1 MGVLREQGFAWGSR
15 DQGTI
20 ARLTATI
27 NYGFDSHHSSANY
40 LLWVKTCSISSALD
54 EVLSTVTDALKKTQ
68 SKLDAETD
76 DAKKLMY
83 TKTISR
89 ANAALEKLNEMK
101 NNAPQSPA
109 EEIAVGGRCLYYV
122 Y

>member
-1 MGVLREQGFAWGSR
+1 MS
-15 DQGTI
+15 
-20 ARLTATI
+20 
-27 NYGFDSHHSSANY
+27 
-40 LLWVKTCSISSALD
+40 KTCSFSSALD

-101 NNAPQSPA
+101 TNAPQSPD

>member
-1 MGVLREQGFAWGSR
+1 MS
-15 DQGTI
+15 
-20 ARLTATI
+20 
-27 NYGFDSHHSSANY
+27 
-40 LLWVKTCSISSALD
+40 KTCSFSSALD
-54 EVLSTVTDALKKTQ
+54 EVLSTVTEALKKTQ

-83 TKTISR
+83 TKTIAR

-101 NNAPQSPA
+101 NNALQSPA
-109 EEIAVGGRCLYYV
+109 EEIAVGGMCLYNV

>member
-1 MGVLREQGFAWGSR
+1 MLS
-15 DQGTI
+15 
-20 ARLTATI
+20 
-27 NYGFDSHHSSANY
+27 
-40 LLWVKTCSISSALD
+40 KTCSFSSALD
-54 EVLSTVTDALKKTQ
+54 EVLSTVTEALKKTQ

-101 NNAPQSPA
+101 NNALQSPA
-109 EEIAVGGRCLYYV
+109 EQIAVGGRCLYYV
-122 Y
+122 YECYL